1 MSGLF
6 LILVIL
12 TLVLLNGLFVA
23 AEFGVIGAPRAAID
37 RIAASGSWAARRVAA
52 ILRDSRQQDRFIA
65 TTQLGI
71 TLSSL
76 GLGMYGEHAL
86 AERLKALL
94 VDLQGL
100 ASVVSHGVASVVA
113 LLAMTYLHVV
123 LGEMVPKAIALA
135 RPQRVAVA
143 TMAPLVVVA
152 TLLWPFVLLLERVSW
167 FFLKLL
173 GVRQQET
180 SVSRYYTSEE
190 LQEVVRESQKGGL
203 VRKESGEVFQDL
215 FAFGERTAGEAMVP
229 RVRVHGIPL
238 GSWQSELRHV
248 LQGASLHARYPVYKN
263 DLDHVIGTIHA
274 RKLVRCL
281 TEGRPV
287 SVDMV
292 KPVPFVPETTR
303 LDKVLEIL
311 RREKAH
317 MVVVMDEHGG
327 TAGILSIEDL
337 FEEVVGEID
346 ESRTGKRSM
355 NKNPDGRWHVLG
367 TVRLDELGEA
377 MGIPLVHEAAD
388 TISGL
393 VLMKLDRPATVG
405 DEVVELGLRIK
416 VVAVQGRGV
425 KEALVEW
432 LPKAGDQA
440 ATAQ

>member
-1 MSGLF
+1 MSGLALV
-6 LILVIL
+6 LIVFG
-12 TLVLLNGLFVA
+12 LVLLNGLFVA
-23 AEFGVIGAPRAAID
+23 AEFAVIGASRAAID
-37 RIAASGSWAARRVAA
+37 RRARSGSWAARRIAA
-52 ILRDSRQQDRFIA
+52 ILRDTRQQDRFIA

-71 TLSSL
+71 TLTSL

-86 AERLKALL
+86 AERLVPLL
-94 VDLQGL
+94 TGL
-100 ASVVSHGVASVVA
+100 GSVAPFVAHGVASVVA
-113 LLAMTYLHVV
+113 LLTMTYLHVV
-123 LGEMVPKAIALA
+123 IGEMVPKAIALA
-135 RPQRVAVA
+135 RPQDVAIA
-143 TMAPLVVVA
+143 TMPALVVVA
-152 TLLWPFVLLLERVSW
+152 VVLWPFVVVLERVSW
-167 FFLKLL
+167 FVLKLL

-190 LQEVVRESQKGGL
+190 LQEVVRESQEGGL
-203 VRKESGEVFQDL
+203 VRQEAGSVVQDL

-248 LQGASLHARYPVYKN
+248 LAGASLHARYPVYKG

-274 RKLVRCL
+274 RRLIRCL

-287 SVDMV
+287 SAELV

-346 ESRTGKRSM
+346 EGRHARGAIRKE
-355 NKNPDGRWHVLG
+355 GEARWHVLG

-377 MGIPLVHEAAD
+377 LGRELAHEAAD
-388 TISGL
+388 TVSGL
-393 VLMKLDRPATVG
+393 VLMKLDRPASVG
-405 DEVVELGLRIK
+405 DEVQEQGLRIR
-416 VVAVQGRGV
+416 VTSVQGRGV
-425 KEALVEW
+425 REATVELAP
-432 LPKAGDQA
+432 LPEAPA
-440 ATAQ
+440 AD